1 MYQYESTDI
10 SIPHQINPCNQI
22 LSIMKY
28 GVNRVTLVG
37 NVGEVPRVSE
47 KEGEAFVANFPLA
60 TNEFYKNKEGEEIS
74 KTEWHRIVVWN
85 KAADIVK
92 QHVKKGDALYVEGK
106 ITTNT
111 WDDKEGN
118 KHYSTEIV
126 CDNFLFL
133 SPRNV
138 EEPVES

>member
-1 MYQYESTDI
+1 
-10 SIPHQINPCNQI
+10 
-22 LSIMKY
+22 MKY

-60 TNEFYKNKEGEEIS
+60 TNEFYRNKEGEEVQ
-74 KTEWHRIVVWN
+74 KVEWHRIVVWN

-92 QHVKKGDALYVEGK
+92 QHVNKGDALYVEGK
-106 ITTNT
+106 ISTNT

-133 SPRNV
+133 SPKNNS
-138 EEPVES
+138 ES